1 MGGSKKLERRPWR
14 KARRRSLPAH
24 WPGAALIAAVAVTD
38 IAYRLLMREPLR
50 RALGVQTRH
59 A

>member
-1 MGGSKKLERRPWR
+1 MGEAWT
-14 KARRRSLPAH
+14 RRRRGRRGRRGRALRGT
-24 WPGAALIAAVAVTD
+24 GAGLIAVVALSDV
-38 IAYRLLMREPLR
+38 AYRLLMREPLR